1 MPLRELV
8 CIRCPRGCHLTVDEE
23 TLEVNGNFCPRG
35 KDYGMKEVSAPE
47 RILTSTVALSGAFLP
62 LCPVKT
68 SAPIPKGKLFEGMAA
83 ISRIKVEA
91 PVKAGDVLVKDF
103 LDLEGVDLVATR
115 SFKKEENGP
124 WTR

>member
-8 CIRCPRGCHLTVDEE
+8 CIRCPRGCRLTVDEE
-23 TLEVNGNFCPRG
+23 SLTVSGNFCPRG
-35 KDYGMKEVSAPE
+35 KEYGIKEVSAPE

-83 ISRIKVEA
+83 LSRIKVEA
-91 PVKAGDVLVKDF
+91 PIEAGEVLAKDF
-103 LDLEGVDLVATR
+103 LGLKGVDLVATR
-115 SFKKEENGP
+115 SFKKEEN
-124 WTR
+124 

>member
-23 TLEVNGNFCPRG
+23 TLEVKGNFCPRG

-47 RILTSTVALSGAFLP
+47 RILTSTVAMKGASLP

-68 SAPIPKGKLFEGMAA
+68 SAPIPKGKLFEGMKA
-83 ISRIKVEA
+83 IAEVSIEA
-91 PVKAGDVLVKDF
+91 PVAAGDVLVKDF
-103 LDLEGVDLVATR
+103 LGTEGVDLVATR
-115 SFKKEENGP
+115 SFKKEGN
-124 WTR
+124 